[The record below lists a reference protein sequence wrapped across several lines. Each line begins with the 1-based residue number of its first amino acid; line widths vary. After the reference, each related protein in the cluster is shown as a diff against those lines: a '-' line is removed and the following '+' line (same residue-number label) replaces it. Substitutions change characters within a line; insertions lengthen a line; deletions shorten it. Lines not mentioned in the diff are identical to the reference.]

1 MLWLAYFGVYLCYGV
16 LILCYIMVCYIMAYF
31 KAMKELVSWLNH
43 IETIVQAIRL
53 VHVMVSS

>member
-1 MLWLAYFGVYLCYGV
+1 MLWRTYIMLYY
-16 LILCYIMVCYIMAYF
+16 IMLCYIMICYIMAYF